1 MIANKVLDY
10 NTGKRITC
18 VLLGKQTGYTDD
30 RIGRWLKQQQNMN
43 ITSQRDGV
51 DAAVQLWLNNQKNR
65 TKLTK
70 NPALVDLGSPGER
83 MSAGKTHSCSF
94 TVVLL
99 GQGCNTT
106 GASARHPFTPGV
118 MTREFISVAVG
129 RHKSTLPRRGHAPR
143 PIPPRT
149 QQGWWRNCISIW
161 KLTHLCPHH
170 STSTTRG
177 PRRTTCGGKHSMTPS
192 VAARM

>member
-65 TKLTK
+65 IKLTK

-118 MTREFISVAVG
+118 MTREFISVAAG
-129 RHKSTLPRRGHAPR
+129 RHKSTNYYESAEARNMARAIFDCVTITSRGQLAACAHA
-143 PIPPRT
+143 ID
-149 QQGWWRNCISIW
+149 WDIW
-161 KLTHLCPHH
+161 DEQH
-170 STSTTRG
+170 REWVG
-177 PRRTTCGGKHSMTPS
+177 S
-192 VAARM
+192 VKIL